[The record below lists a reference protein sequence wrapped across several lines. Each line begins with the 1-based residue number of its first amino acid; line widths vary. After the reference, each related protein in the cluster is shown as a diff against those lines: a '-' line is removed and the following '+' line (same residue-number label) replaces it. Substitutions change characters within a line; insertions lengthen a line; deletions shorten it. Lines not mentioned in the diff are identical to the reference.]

1 MLMSTNAMYPNGDA
15 PPPARRVVAS
25 YARHED
31 AARAV
36 DYLAENKFPIERV
49 AIVGRELEVV
59 EQVTGKPTVGDAV
72 FRGAITG
79 AVTGILIGW
88 LFALFTWFDPRVA
101 SGWLIFDGFWFG
113 TLVGAL
119 FGLFIYLVT
128 RNQRRFAT
136 IPMMVPQYYDIVVD
150 ELYADDAARMLE
162 GLKLPTRVRVEPPST
177 VKSSTGSTA
186 QGAASPST

>member
-1 MLMSTNAMYPNGDA
+1 MSTNAIYPNGDA
-15 PPPARRVVAS
+15 PAPARRVVAS
-25 YARHED
+25 YASHDD

-59 EQVTGKPTVGDAV
+59 EQVTGKLTVGDVV

-119 FGLFIYLVT
+119 LGLFIYLVT

-150 ELYADDAARMLE
+150 ELYADDAARMLM

-177 VKSSTGSTA
+177 VKSSTVSTA
-186 QGAASPST
+186 QGAVSPSK

>member
-1 MLMSTNAMYPNGDA
+1 MSTNAIHPDGDA

-25 YARHED
+25 YAGHDD

-36 DYLAENKFPIERV
+36 DYLAESRFPIERV

-59 EQVTGKPTVGDAV
+59 EQVTGKLTVGDAV

-79 AVTGILIGW
+79 AATGILIGW

-119 FGLFIYLVT
+119 FGLLMYAVT
-128 RNQRRFAT
+128 RSRRRFAS
-136 IPMMVPQYYDIVVD
+136 IPMMVPRYYDIVVD
-150 ELYADDAARMLE
+150 DLYADDAARMLE

-177 VKSSTGSTA
+177 AKSSTPSTA
-186 QGAASPST
+186 PGAASPST